1 METLSTQVRSLLD
14 EVEKRENAEI
24 QLADTQAKLKASLNE
39 RKMMV
44 SFRVSM
50 EEVEA
55 EMGVLRTQ
63 NRELQ
68 DKFQQMQQQVSLSQS
83 GTTQEQVKS
92 LIQQQDE
99 HEIRYKKKSVELD
112 AQISKAKELH
122 GRVVVAESRANEVQK
137 KYDECKRNY
146 FKLRDERERL
156 KVELEKVKGTSGPAG
171 EASTIT
177 TGSSAPQNGTTGT
190 STSDV
195 QA

>member
-68 DKFQQMQQQVSLSQS
+68 DKFQQMQQQVSLS
-83 GTTQEQVKS
+83 
-92 LIQQQDE
+92 
-99 HEIRYKKKSVELD
+99 
-112 AQISKAKELH
+112 
-122 GRVVVAESRANEVQK
+122 
-137 KYDECKRNY
+137 
-146 FKLRDERERL
+146 
-156 KVELEKVKGTSGPAG
+156 
-171 EASTIT
+171 
-177 TGSSAPQNGTTGT
+177 
-190 STSDV
+190 
-195 QA
+195 